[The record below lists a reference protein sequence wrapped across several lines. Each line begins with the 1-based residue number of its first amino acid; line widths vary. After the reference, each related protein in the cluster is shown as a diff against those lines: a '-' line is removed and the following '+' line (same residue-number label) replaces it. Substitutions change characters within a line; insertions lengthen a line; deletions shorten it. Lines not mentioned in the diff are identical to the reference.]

1 MIGVSPRIAE
11 GTDNVA
17 EGEKSKIH
25 EPAFSEKKDN
35 STGSQREIVTP
46 FLFFPNKAI
55 GEKCFQF
62 SKHFG
67 FFCLWDC
74 IAHEKAPRERALLLE
89 RQPRAWCSKIES
101 VGFHYQDKE
110 RRTVPAEIS
119 VQDTLSYVILY
130 KGIILY
136 VSKPQ
141 YELVLPGI

>member
-1 MIGVSPRIAE
+1 M
-11 GTDNVA
+11 
-17 EGEKSKIH
+17 EKN
-25 EPAFSEKKDN
+25 AFS
-35 STGSQREIVTP
+35 SQNI
-46 FLFFPNKAI
+46 LD
-55 GEKCFQF
+55 
-62 SKHFG
+62 